1 MKKTLFSFIIG
12 ITVATNMLGFSVM
25 AEEALDSDVQT
36 VDVEE
41 LHIEEGS
48 DNSSEETIIDNESE
62 TASVNETINEGASF
76 EEIGEEAGTEGTI
89 EEDLT
94 GEGDTEKVTDGERN
108 EIEERQPEDSMADLT
123 DTILDDPE
131 DSATG
136 VTDTILDDSEDSVI
150 GVTEMISGDSEEL
163 PDPQTLANDS
173 KVDEQPENV
182 DVATPAMVYDRPI
195 IKSISTDGASITL
208 EWDNAEGAL
217 FEIYR
222 WNILPFLVGTSTTGS
237 FVDTDVVYGWSYT
250 YFIVTTS
257 SAYRYPYSQTVSERV
272 RRPIEDIDEEH
283 KIGED
288 LAWDLA
294 EGEKKGNSLVISGK
308 GRMPDFSSSLEIP
321 WRERTKEIRHISI
334 DNGVTYVGDHSFSDM
349 EDLQEVSLPSSVREY
364 GREVFRG
371 STNLEFFN
379 HDSAVDG
386 DQLHIAVQY
395 LMGVYSGST
404 FEPEVNVR
412 KGTDSEDFDEMPT
425 LIQDKDYTVT
435 YNNTVEAGDGTIEIA
450 FIGELAEAGSVVIP
464 FTVVSELREDE
475 KVKNVS
481 DIELS
486 PSSGA
491 YTGSA
496 QHPDMIVRSGRW
508 ILKEGV
514 DYILTYTDMI
524 DVGTYTVTA
533 QGIGAYSGNVQA
545 VYTIEEQERS
555 IVPQPPAPVNP
566 SIPEQPQN
574 SDAGDFTP
582 QETVNKP
589 DDFEFNRDKAVIE
602 EGKTET
608 IAKTET
614 EVTETIAEPEK
625 EEVTETVVKPEINLE
640 SILSDFENYF
650 DNNLFGKESFSLGD
664 SLGVKD
670 NENVVFF
677 VGAVGI
683 LASICIG
690 VYLWFFHWF
699 LHRM

>member
-1 MKKTLFSFIIG
+1 MKKALFSFIIG

-25 AEEALDSDVQT
+25 AEEALVSDVQT

-48 DNSSEETIIDNESE
+48 DNSSEETIIDNKSE

-76 EEIGEEAGTEGTI
+76 EEIREEAGTEGTI

-94 GEGDTEKVTDGERN
+94 GEGDTEKVTYGERN

-136 VTDTILDDSEDSVI
+136 VTDTILEDSEDSAI
-150 GVTEMISGDSEEL
+150 GGTEMISGDSEEM

-173 KVDEQPENV
+173 KVDEQPENA
-182 DVATPAMVYDRPI
+182 DAATPAMVYDRPI

-250 YFIVTTS
+250 YYIVTTS
-257 SAYRYPYSQTVSERV
+257 SAYRFPYSQTVSERV

-288 LAWDLA
+288 LAWDLT

-404 FEPEVNVR
+404 FEPEVIVR
-412 KGTDSEDFDEMPT
+412 KGADSEDFDEMPT

-464 FTVVSELREDE
+464 FTVVPELREDE
-475 KVKNVS
+475 KVKNVT

-491 YTGSA
+491 YTGSV

-545 VYTIEEQERS
+545 VYTIEEQEQS

-589 DDFEFNRDKAVIE
+589 DEFEFNRDKVVIE

-608 IAKTET
+608 IANTET
-614 EVTETIAEPEK
+614 
-625 EEVTETVVKPEINLE
+625 EVTETVVKPEINLE

-650 DNNLFGKESFSLGD
+650 DNNLFGKDSFSLGD

-699 LHRM
+699 LHGM

>member
-1 MKKTLFSFIIG
+1 MKKALFSFIIG

-25 AEEALDSDVQT
+25 AEEALVYDVQT

-41 LHIEEGS
+41 LNIEEGS

-76 EEIGEEAGTEGTI
+76 EEIREEAGTEGTI
-89 EEDLT
+89 EEYLT
-94 GEGDTEKVTDGERN
+94 GEGDTEKATDGERN

-136 VTDTILDDSEDSVI
+136 GTDVILDDSEDSAI
-150 GVTEMISGDSEEL
+150 GGTEMISGDSEEL

-173 KVDEQPENV
+173 KVDEQPENA
-182 DVATPAMVYDRPI
+182 DAATPAMVYDRPI

-257 SAYRYPYSQTVSERV
+257 SAYRYAYSQTVSERV

-288 LAWDLA
+288 LVWDLA

-395 LMGVYSGST
+395 LMGVYSGNT

-412 KGTDSEDFDEMPT
+412 KGADSEDFDEMPT

-464 FTVVSELREDE
+464 FTVVPELREDE
-475 KVKNVS
+475 KVKNVT

-491 YTGSA
+491 YTGSV
-496 QHPDMIVRSGRW
+496 QHPDIIVRSGRW

-533 QGIGAYSGNVQA
+533 RGIGAYSGNVQA
-545 VYTIEEQERS
+545 IYTIEEQERS

-566 SIPEQPQN
+566 SIPEQSQN

-589 DDFEFNRDKAVIE
+589 DEFEFNRDKTVIE
-602 EGKTET
+602 EGK
-608 IAKTET
+608 
-614 EVTETIAEPEK
+614 TETIAEPEK

-650 DNNLFGKESFSLGD
+650 DDNLFGKESFSLGD

-670 NENVVFF
+670 NENVMFF

>member
-25 AEEALDSDVQT
+25 AEEALVSDVQT

-41 LHIEEGS
+41 LNIEEGS

-76 EEIGEEAGTEGTI
+76 EEIREEAGTEGTI

-108 EIEERQPEDSMADLT
+108 EIEESQPEDSMADLT
-123 DTILDDPE
+123 DTIFDDPE

-136 VTDTILDDSEDSVI
+136 VTDTILDDSEDSAT

-173 KVDEQPENV
+173 KVDEQQENV
-182 DVATPAMVYDRPI
+182 DAATPAMVYDRPI
-195 IKSISTDGASITL
+195 IKSISSDGASITL

-272 RRPIEDIDEEH
+272 HRPIEDIDEEH

-288 LAWDLA
+288 LAWDLT

-404 FEPEVNVR
+404 FEP
-412 KGTDSEDFDEMPT
+412 
-425 LIQDKDYTVT
+425 
-435 YNNTVEAGDGTIEIA
+435 
-450 FIGELAEAGSVVIP
+450 
-464 FTVVSELREDE
+464 
-475 KVKNVS
+475 
-481 DIELS
+481 
-486 PSSGA
+486 
-491 YTGSA
+491 
-496 QHPDMIVRSGRW
+496 
-508 ILKEGV
+508 
-514 DYILTYTDMI
+514 
-524 DVGTYTVTA
+524 
-533 QGIGAYSGNVQA
+533 
-545 VYTIEEQERS
+545 
-555 IVPQPPAPVNP
+555 
-566 SIPEQPQN
+566 
-574 SDAGDFTP
+574 
-582 QETVNKP
+582 
-589 DDFEFNRDKAVIE
+589 
-602 EGKTET
+602 
-608 IAKTET
+608 
-614 EVTETIAEPEK
+614 
-625 EEVTETVVKPEINLE
+625 
-640 SILSDFENYF
+640 
-650 DNNLFGKESFSLGD
+650 
-664 SLGVKD
+664 
-670 NENVVFF
+670 
-677 VGAVGI
+677 
-683 LASICIG
+683 
-690 VYLWFFHWF
+690 
-699 LHRM
+699 

>member
-1 MKKTLFSFIIG
+1 MKKALFSFIIG

-25 AEEALDSDVQT
+25 AEEALVSDVQT

-76 EEIGEEAGTEGTI
+76 EEIREEAGTEGTI

-136 VTDTILDDSEDSVI
+136 MTDVILDDSEDSAI
-150 GVTEMISGDSEEL
+150 GGTEMISGDSEEL

-173 KVDEQPENV
+173 KVDEQPENA
-182 DVATPAMVYDRPI
+182 DAATPAMVYDRPI

-237 FVDTDVVYGWSYT
+237 FVDKDVVYGWSYT

-257 SAYRYPYSQTVSERV
+257 SAYRYPYSKTVSERV

-294 EGEKKGNSLVISGK
+294 EGENKGNSLVISGK

-321 WRERTKEIRHISI
+321 WRGRTKEIRHISI

-412 KGTDSEDFDEMPT
+412 KGADSEDFDEMPT

-464 FTVVSELREDE
+464 FTVVPELREDE

-496 QHPDMIVRSGRW
+496 QHPDIIVRSGRW

-533 QGIGAYSGNVQA
+533 RGIGAYSGNVQA
-545 VYTIEEQERS
+545 IYTIEEQERS

-566 SIPEQPQN
+566 SIPEQPQK

-582 QETVNKP
+582 QETDNKP
-589 DDFEFNRDKAVIE
+589 DEFNRDKTVIE
-602 EGKTET
+602 EGK
-608 IAKTET
+608 
-614 EVTETIAEPEK
+614 TETIAEPEK
-625 EEVTETVVKPEINLE
+625 EEVTETVAKPEINLE
-640 SILSDFENYF
+640 SILSGFENF
-650 DNNLFGKESFSLGD
+650 FEKDLFGKEGFSLGD

-699 LHRM
+699 LHGK